1 MICIMKK
8 IFSLLVIAMFTLST
22 MMAHPGRLYLIGD
35 ATPNGW
41 DLHTAALMLTVE
53 DGVYEWVGDLSA
65 GDLKFLENE
74 NWMPSYGPATQGEAL
89 ASGTMVKRE
98 QELQDN
104 DNKYNVSAG
113 RYSLRIDLRGEAPQL
128 TVEDGTGMED
138 KGFSSHYPVAIYPI
152 GDATA
157 AGWSLDNAIEL
168 TETAFNSGIYQG
180 QIALH
185 NGELKFLHQRDWG
198 KAYGAKAANAPIAD
212 EGAFDIMITDDSN
225 DNKFAV
231 SLAEETTYYVTVNAV
246 TNQLVLSLNNPSG
259 VENTLVENKIEGVYD
274 MQGRMV
280 SISPLGLPAGLY
292 ILRGTQQTQTIII
305 K

>member
-1 MICIMKK
+1 MKK
-8 IFSLLVIAMFTLST
+8 FFSLLAITMVSVST
-22 MMAHPGRLYLIGD
+22 MMAHPGRLYLIGS
-35 ATPNGW
+35 ATPGSW
-41 DLHTAALMLTVE
+41 DWNAASLMLTVE
-53 DGVYEWVGDLSA
+53 DGVYEWVGDL
-65 GDLKFLENE
+65 GDGELKFLETQS
-74 NWMPSYGPATQGEAL
+74 WMPSYGPATNGDAL
-89 ASGTMVKRE
+89 ASGTIVKRVE
-98 QELQDN
+98 ELQDN
-104 DNKYNVSAG
+104 DNKYTVSAG
-113 RYSLRIDLRGEAPQL
+113 RYSLRIDLTGEDPQI

-138 KGFSSHYPVAIYPI
+138 KGFSIHYPVAVYPI
-152 GDATA
+152 GSATA

-185 NGELKFLHQRDWG
+185 SGELKFLHQRDWG
-198 KAYGAKAANAPIAD
+198 KAYGATAANAPIAD

-246 TNQLVLSLNNPSG
+246 TNQLVLSLNAPSG

-274 MQGRMV
+274 LQGRMV
-280 SISPLGLPAGLY
+280 ALSPEGLPAGLY
-292 ILRGTQQTQTIII
+292 ILKGIHQTHKIII

>member
-1 MICIMKK
+1 MKK
-8 IFSLLVIAMFTLST
+8 VFSLFVIAMVSVTT

-98 QELQDN
+98 QELAEN
-104 DNKYNVSAG
+104 DNKYNVAAG
-113 RYSLRIDLRGEAPQL
+113 RYSLRIDLTGENPQL

-198 KAYGAKAANAPIAD
+198 KAYGATAANAPIAD

-246 TNQLVLSLNNPSG
+246 TNQLILALNAPSG
-259 VENTLVENKIEGVYD
+259 VENTLIENKIEGVYD

>member
-1 MICIMKK
+1 MKK
-8 IFSLLVIAMFTLST
+8 VFSIFVIAMVSVTT

-198 KAYGAKAANAPIAD
+198 KAYGATAANAPIAD

-274 MQGRMV
+274 LQGRMV
-280 SISPLGLPAGLY
+280 ALSPVGLPAGLY

>member
-1 MICIMKK
+1 MKK
-8 IFSLLVIAMFTLST
+8 VVSLFVIAMVSVTT

-65 GDLKFLENE
+65 GNLKFLETP

-198 KAYGAKAANAPIAD
+198 KAYGATAANAPIAD

>member
-1 MICIMKK
+1 MKK

-74 NWMPSYGPATQGEAL
+74 DWIPSYGPATQGEAL

-104 DNKYNVSAG
+104 DNKYTVSAG
-113 RYSLRIDLRGEAPQL
+113 RYSLRVDLRGEAPQL

-157 AGWSLDNAIEL
+157 ADWSLDNAIEL

-185 NGELKFLHQRDWG
+185 SGELKFLHQRNWG
-198 KAYGAKAANAPIAD
+198 KAYGATVADAPIAD

-231 SLAEETTYYVTVNAV
+231 SLEEETTFYVTVNAV
-246 TNQLVLSLNNPSG
+246 TNQLVLSFNNPSG

-274 MQGRMV
+274 LQGRMV
-280 SISPLGLPAGLY
+280 AHSPVSLPAGLY
-292 ILRGTQQTQTIII
+292 ILKGTHQSHKIIV

>member
-1 MICIMKK
+1 
-8 IFSLLVIAMFTLST
+8 
-22 MMAHPGRLYLIGD
+22 
-35 ATPNGW
+35 
-41 DLHTAALMLTVE
+41 
-53 DGVYEWVGDLSA
+53 
-65 GDLKFLENE
+65 
-74 NWMPSYGPATQGEAL
+74 MPSYGPATQGEAL

-98 QELQDN
+98 QELAEN
-104 DNKYNVSAG
+104 DNKYNVAAG
-113 RYSLRIDLRGEAPQL
+113 RYSLRIDLTGENPQL

-198 KAYGAKAANAPIAD
+198 KAYGATAANAPIAD

-246 TNQLVLSLNNPSG
+246 TNQLILALNAPSG
-259 VENTLVENKIEGVYD
+259 VENTLIENKIEGVYD
-274 MQGRMV
+274 LQGRMV
-280 SISPLGLPAGLY
+280 AHSPVGLPAGLY
-292 ILRGTQQTQTIII
+292 ILKGNQQTHKIII

>member
-1 MICIMKK
+1 MKK
-8 IFSLLVIAMFTLST
+8 VFSIFVIAMVSVTT

-35 ATPNGW
+35 ATPGGW
-41 DLHTAALMLTVE
+41 DLNAAALMQTVS
-53 DGVYEWVGDLSA
+53 DGVYEWVGDLSN
-65 GDLKFLENE
+65 GELKFLETP

-98 QELQDN
+98 QELAEN
-104 DNKYNVSAG
+104 DNKYNVAAG
-113 RYSLRIDLRGEAPQL
+113 RYSLRIDLTGENPQL

-274 MQGRMV
+274 LQGRMV
-280 SISPLGLPAGLY
+280 ALSPVGLPAGLY

>member
-1 MICIMKK
+1 MKK
-8 IFSLLVIAMFTLST
+8 VFSLFVIAMVSVTT

-74 NWMPSYGPATQGEAL
+74 DWIPSYGPATQGEAL

-104 DNKYNVSAG
+104 DNKYTVSAG
-113 RYSLRIDLRGEAPQL
+113 RYSLRVDLTGENPQL
-128 TVEDGTGMED
+128 TVADGTGMED
-138 KGFSSHYPVAIYPI
+138 KGFSIHYPVAIYPI

-185 NGELKFLHQRDWG
+185 SGELKFLHQRDWG
-198 KAYGAKAANAPIAD
+198 KAYGATAVNAPIAD

-231 SLAEETTYYVTVNAV
+231 SLAEETTFYVTVNAV
-246 TNQLVLSLNNPSG
+246 TNQLVLSLNAPSG

-274 MQGRMV
+274 LQGRMV
-280 SISPLGLPAGLY
+280 ALSPVGLPAGLY
-292 ILRGTQQTQTIII
+292 ILKGNQQTHKIII

>member
-1 MICIMKK
+1 MKK
-8 IFSLLVIAMFTLST
+8 VFSLFVIAMVSVTT
-22 MMAHPGRLYLIGD
+22 MIAHPGRLYLIGD

-53 DGVYEWVGDLSA
+53 DGVYEWVGDLSN
-65 GDLKFLENE
+65 GELKFLETP

-198 KAYGAKAANAPIAD
+198 KAYGATAANAPIAD

-246 TNQLVLSLNNPSG
+246 TNQLVLSLNNLSG

-274 MQGRMV
+274 LQGRMV
-280 SISPLGLPAGLY
+280 ALSPVGLPAGLY
-292 ILRGTQQTQTIII
+292 ILKGNQQTHKIII

>member
-1 MICIMKK
+1 MKK
-8 IFSLLVIAMFTLST
+8 VFSIFVIAMVSVTT

-35 ATPNGW
+35 ATPGGW
-41 DLHTAALMLTVE
+41 DLNAAALMQTVS
-53 DGVYEWVGDLSA
+53 DGVYEWVGDLSN
-65 GDLKFLENE
+65 GELKFLETP

-113 RYSLRIDLRGEAPQL
+113 RYSLRIDLTGENPQL

-198 KAYGAKAANAPIAD
+198 KAYGATAANAPIAD

-246 TNQLVLSLNNPSG
+246 TNQLVLSLSDPSG
-259 VENTLVENKIEGVYD
+259 IENTMLVNEIEGVYD
-274 MQGRMV
+274 LQGRMV
-280 SISPLGLPAGLY
+280 ALSPVGLPAGLY

>member
-1 MICIMKK
+1 MKK
-8 IFSLLVIAMFTLST
+8 VFSLFVIAMVSVTT

-74 NWMPSYGPATQGEAL
+74 DWIPSYGPATQGEAL

-138 KGFSSHYPVAIYPI
+138 KGFSNHYPVAIYPI

-198 KAYGAKAANAPIAD
+198 KAYGATAANAPIAD

-274 MQGRMV
+274 LQGRMV
-280 SISPLGLPAGLY
+280 ALSPVGLPAGLY

>member
-1 MICIMKK
+1 MKK
-8 IFSLLVIAMFTLST
+8 VFSIFVIAMVSVTT

-35 ATPNGW
+35 ATPGGW
-41 DLHTAALMLTVE
+41 DLNAAALMQTVS
-53 DGVYEWVGDLSA
+53 DGVYEWVGDLSN
-65 GDLKFLENE
+65 GELKFLETP

-98 QELQDN
+98 QELAEN
-104 DNKYNVSAG
+104 DNKYNVAAG
-113 RYSLRIDLRGEAPQL
+113 RYSLRIDLTGENPQL
-128 TVEDGTGMED
+128 TIEDGTGMED

-274 MQGRMV
+274 LQGRMV
-280 SISPLGLPAGLY
+280 ALSPVGLPAGLY